1 MSRVTN
7 QHKSMRFGMFRGK
20 LARGLAPAIAGL
32 CIAAGVLPMI
42 AMAPPEPEAIPRRWQ
57 LEIESGP
64 MRLASVDLPGVGT
77 KAYFYLTY
85 KVINNTGE
93 DLLFAPAFELATEV
107 GSRRS
112 GLDVPVD
119 VTKALIA
126 QVQNPFIEDQISIIG
141 QLLQGKENSKEG
153 IVIWP
158 ADELDM
164 DQLVVYGAGFS
175 GETTTVEKPFGKD
188 RVVLRKT
195 YIVKYRISGDMS
207 KMIGKEIERA
217 EPGRWIMR

>member
-1 MSRVTN
+1 M
-7 QHKSMRFGMFRGK
+7 
-20 LARGLAPAIAGL
+20 
-32 CIAAGVLPMI
+32 
-42 AMAPPEPEAIPRRWQ
+42 
-57 LEIESGP
+57 
-64 MRLASVDLPGVGT
+64 
-77 KAYFYLTY
+77 Y
-85 KVINNTGE
+85 K
-93 DLLFAPAFELATEV
+93 
-107 GSRRS
+107 R
-112 GLDVPVD
+112 
-119 VTKALIA
+119 
-126 QVQNPFIEDQISIIG
+126 QDQISIIG